1 MSDQDSVALMH
12 RVYAAVLGG
21 DFDTFGTL
29 VHPDM
34 ELHQGSGMPFAGT
47 YRGVEGFMRFFTIF
61 GETFEIEKL
70 APLRDYRGDDPE
82 WVVCE
87 LEIAATVKAT
97 GKRFE
102 GTIMEQWQF
111 RDGKALT
118 IKPHYFNSPLAG

>member
-1 MSDQDSVALMH
+1 MIGHDSIALMH

-21 DFDTFGTL
+21 DFDTL
-29 VHPDM
+29 RALCHPDM
-34 ELHQGSGMPFAGT
+34 ALHQGSGMPFAGT
-47 YRGVEGFMRFFTIF
+47 YHGYEGFMRFFAEF

-70 APLRDYRGDDPE
+70 GPLRDYTSDDPE

-87 LEIAATVKAT
+87 LEIAAKVRAT
-97 GKRFE
+97 GKRFD